1 MDDVINE
8 ITNKK
13 ITKNSFIFF
22 ESFLIPVS
30 GKILY
35 LSGINILAPLT
46 WTRNRV
52 FENSLKLVLCV
63 FVCVLLYWAQFT

>member
-8 ITNKK
+8 ITNQKN
-13 ITKNSFIFF
+13 TKNSFIFF

-35 LSGINILAPLT
+35 LSSINILAPLT

-63 FVCVLLYWAQFT
+63 FVYVLLYWAQFT